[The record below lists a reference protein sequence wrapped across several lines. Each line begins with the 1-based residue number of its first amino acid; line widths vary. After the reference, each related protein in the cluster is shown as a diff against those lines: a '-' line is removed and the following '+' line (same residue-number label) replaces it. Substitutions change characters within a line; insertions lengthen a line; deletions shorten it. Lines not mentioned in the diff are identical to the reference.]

1 VYISAVYIR
10 FFRSFNYDYLRK
22 APHHFKPDPWDVI
35 AGDLKYPFVE
45 VPLERGVTTVVG
57 ANESGKSQLLSAIKC
72 ALTGDDIRLDDF
84 CRYSQFFA
92 VDETMTTPDFGLKVS
107 GLTATER
114 AEFGKA
120 FKAKTAALG
129 DQFCVFR
136 IRGQAPM
143 VYVPDEEQWQ
153 LVPLKSGHGLDA
165 LLPRWFEIQ
174 SNVALPDSVPIRYL
188 VDGEHSF
195 YTARRP
201 LRLQFM
207 RTVVSKATEWFVSA
221 PQPGQETH
229 PGADAYNRVS
239 GPTDDYD
246 QQLKLADKL
255 LFTIAGINRRAF
267 TQLWDAVESD
277 NDGYANSI
285 VSAMNQQLAAKLNFP
300 KWWSQDHHFQLL
312 LTLRDQDLVF
322 TVRDRTGTKYSAG
335 ERSTGLRYFL
345 SYFIQYLSH
354 DKPGIGT
361 TEILL
366 MDEPDAYLSSA
377 GQQDLL
383 RIFEDFAE
391 PEDPNRFPCQVV
403 YVTHSPFLIDKNH
416 GERIR
421 VLEKG
426 EGDEGTRV
434 VRNAAQNHYEPL
446 RSGFGAFVAETTFIS
461 NCNLMVE
468 GTADQV
474 LLAGMG
480 SRLRRADPDSPDNI
494 DLNTVTLVPAGGAK
508 NIPYLVYL
516 ARGRD
521 VDKPAV
527 IVLLDS
533 DKEGNEAAAELRKG
547 PKGKPLLKPEFVV
560 QLGNLGDENVTT
572 ANPEGVAAIEDLVP
586 LDVAVAAI
594 TTYADSFLAPD
605 QAAAVATL
613 AVEDIRFDD
622 RKGTAD
628 AIERAV
634 ATKVSG
640 FSLSKV
646 GLARCVLEVVSSAT
660 DLPGITTMDANFRHV
675 FADLGK
681 LQRKAMRELTVEQT
695 GSKIKRLK
703 KSFLM
708 DHPTTATKAQVL
720 VLLEDIDASLDSSLD
735 ADAIRNQIVSTKRV
749 LGLDGKASD
758 PHRGLQYPRGS
769 RQFGVVLANAGFA
782 KPITRTT
789 GERRLPEFAKRVRTY
804 NADRSKPYSFTH
816 VTRRHSQAVGQT
828 PKQSCPVSSTVDGA
842 YLLNRRQADRI

>member
-1 VYISAVYIR
+1 MFISAVYIR

-22 APHHFKPDPWDVI
+22 AHPEFEPDPWDVV
-35 AGDLKYPFVE
+35 ADELKYPFVE

-72 ALTGDDIRLDDF
+72 ALTGKDIRLGDF

-92 VDETMTTPDFGLKVS
+92 VDETMTTPDFGLKLS
-107 GLTATER
+107 GLTA
-114 AEFGKA
+114 AEKTAFGKA
-120 FKAKTAALG
+120 LKGRPTGLG

-136 IRGQAPM
+136 IRGQDQV
-143 VYVPDEEQWQ
+143 VYVLDGERWQ
-153 LVPLKSGHGLDA
+153 QVPLKPDHGLDA

-201 LRLQFM
+201 ERLQFM
-207 RTVVSKATEWFVSA
+207 RTVVSKANEWFGGPVR
-221 PQPGQETH
+221 PGKEAH
-229 PGADAYNRVS
+229 PAADAYNKVRSV
-239 GPTDDYD
+239 TVEYE

-255 LFTIAGINRRAF
+255 LFKIAGINQKAF
-267 TQLWDAVESD
+267 AQLWDAVASD

-285 VSAMNQQLAAKLNFP
+285 VAAMNQQLAAKLNFP

-322 TVRDRTGTKYSAG
+322 TVRDRTGTEYSAG

-354 DKPGIGT
+354 DKPEAGIN
-361 TEILL
+361 EILL

-391 PEDPNRFPCQVV
+391 PEDLNRAPCQVV

-446 RSGFGAFVAETTFIS
+446 RSAFGAFVAETTFIS

-468 GTADQV
+468 GAADQV
-474 LLAGMG
+474 LLAGMAA
-480 SRLRRADPDSPDNI
+480 RLRRADPDSPDNI
-494 DLNTVTLVPAGGAK
+494 DLNTVTLVPASGAK
-508 NIPYLVYL
+508 NIPYMVYL

-527 IVLLDS
+527 VVLLDS
-533 DKEGNEAAAELRKG
+533 DKEGDEAAAELRKG
-547 PKGKPLLKPEFVV
+547 PKGKPLLKPEFVI
-560 QLGNLGDENVTT
+560 QLGNLDDDAVTT

-586 LDVAVAAI
+586 LDVALAAI
-594 TTYADSFLAPD
+594 KMYADSFLAPD

-613 AVEDIRFDD
+613 ALDDIVYDG

-628 AIERAV
+628 AVECAV
-634 ATKVSG
+634 AAKVSG

-646 GLARCVLEVVSSAT
+646 GLARCVMDVVSSDT
-660 DLPGITTMDANFRHV
+660 DLPGIAVLDTNFRSV
-675 FADLGK
+675 FTGLGK
-681 LQRKAMRELTVEQT
+681 MQRKAMRELTAEQT

-708 DHPTTATKAQVL
+708 DHPNTATKAQVMML
-720 VLLEDIDASLDSSLD
+720 MEDIDASLDSSLD
-735 ADAIRNQIVSTKRV
+735 AEVVRNQIVSTKRV
-749 LGLDGKASD
+749 LRLDGKASD
-758 PHRGLQYPRGS
+758 PIADYNILKAELDKLTYTLVNDAQVPR
-769 RQFGVVLANAGFA
+769 
-782 KPITRTT
+782 
-789 GERRLPEFAKRVRTY
+789 
-804 NADRSKPYSFTH
+804 
-816 VTRRHSQAVGQT
+816 
-828 PKQSCPVSSTVDGA
+828 
-842 YLLNRRQADRI
+842 